1 MLEKTCCV
9 TGHREISKDCIIYVK
24 QELHRQVVSAIEDGY
39 TRFLCGFAEGADL
52 MFATVVVEEQKKR
65 PELCL
70 EAAIPYAGRLK
81 TRDKWFHE
89 LLLCC
94 SEVRV
99 GCEKYT
105 PSCFMQRNRYMVNRS
120 QRVIAVYDG
129 RNYSGTFYTMR
140 YAQSLGRDIRVI
152 NV

>member
-9 TGHREISKDCIIYVK
+9 TGHREISKDCMIYVK
-24 QELHRQVVSAIEDGY
+24 QELHRQVISAIEDGY

-52 MFATVVVEEQKKR
+52 LFAAVVAEEQKKC
-65 PELCL
+65 PVLCL

-81 TRDKWFHE
+81 TRNKRFQE

-99 GCEKYT
+99 GLKNIRPPVLC
-105 PSCFMQRNRYMVNRS
+105 S
-120 QRVIAVYDG
+120 VI
-129 RNYSGTFYTMR
+129 
-140 YAQSLGRDIRVI
+140 VI
-152 NV
+152 W

>member
-1 MLEKTCCV
+1 MLEKTCCI
-9 TGHREISKDCIIYVK
+9 TGHREISKENRTYVK

-39 TRFLCGFAEGADL
+39 TRFLCGFAQGADL
-52 MFATVVVEEQKKR
+52 MFATVVAKEQKKC
-65 PELCL
+65 PGLCL

-81 TRDKWFHE
+81 TWDKCFQE

-129 RNYSGTFYTMR
+129 RNYGGTFYTIR
-140 YAQSLGRDIRVI
+140 YARSLGRDIRVI
-152 NV
+152 NI